1 MGIILLNNI
10 LKTCYNVLKI
20 GIITQGVA
28 MDSNKN
34 NEKEKISCPVIK
46 KCGGCQLQQYSYEK
60 QLQEKQKHVSTLLS
74 KYCHVEN
81 IIGMDNPYYYRN
93 KVHAVFDLD
102 KKGNVISGV
111 YESGTHNQA

>member
-1 MGIILLNNI
+1 
-10 LKTCYNVLKI
+10 
-20 GIITQGVA
+20 